1 MTTRISCLV
10 AVLLTA
16 LSLTPAHA
24 QFGQDPVTVSAG
36 SNAVQVR
43 PGDQFVIAVV
53 IEYATGFHSWPAEVQ
68 SGRVEKKW
76 RDFIGEYDTWTAVKT
91 VAPDGFQIG
100 PIQWPELH
108 TAKAPDPVTFEPA
121 DTLAFTGRSV
131 VFVPIVVGDDV
142 PVGATTISAT
152 VSYQACNDTSCLPPE
167 DAAFEFPIEVIATDA
182 APAPVDSGDLFEGFD
197 ASVFAKMRSGQVSA
211 GAGRADDRDFFGF
224 TLPSTDG
231 LLGVVV
237 LALLAALGGFILNLT
252 PCVLP
257 VIPLKVMAISKH
269 AGSPGKSVVLGM
281 WMFAG
286 VVAFWLG
293 IGLPVAF
300 LTSVTDPSRLFGI
313 WWVTLGIGVVIAFMG
328 VGIMGMFMIQLPQKI
343 YSVDP
348 KADSAWGSFLFG
360 VMTAVLGLPCFG
372 FVAGA
377 LLAGAAT
384 MPPALILTIFAA
396 LGVGMGLPY
405 LVLSA
410 KPGWIEKIPR
420 TGPASELVKQIM
432 GLMLLAAAAF
442 FIGAGIM
449 AFVGERP
456 ALVASLPWW
465 GKVVQWWAISL
476 FVFAA
481 GAWLAIRTFQ
491 ITKRAKPRAFFTV
504 VAAVFAGLALL
515 VGVGMTQNAR
525 DDFWILYTHQTW
537 QDSVDS
543 GKVVVVDFT
552 ADWCINCKVFEAMLN
567 AEPIRSELLKTDV
580 VPIKGDN
587 TSNKAEGWEKMSEY
601 GQTGIPLLMIW
612 GPGLDEPWRSNA
624 YTPDMVLE
632 AIKSARAGGPATA
645 SGG

>member
-1 MTTRISCLV
+1 V
-10 AVLLTA
+10 AVLLA
-16 LSLTPAHA
+16 AFSISSAHA
-24 QFGQDPVTVSAG
+24 QFGQEPVTVTG
-36 SNAVQVR
+36 EVNAAQVR
-43 PGDQFVIAVV
+43 PGDQIAIAVV
-53 IEYATGFHSWPAEVQ
+53 IEYAPEFHSWPAEVQ
-68 SGRVEKKW
+68 ADKVEKKW
-76 RDFIGEYDTWTAVKT
+76 RDFIAEYDTWTAIST
-91 VAPDGFQIG
+91 GSPDGFQIG
-100 PIQWPELH
+100 PVQWPDLH
-108 TAKAPDPVTFEPA
+108 SARAPDPITFEPA
-121 DTLAFTGRSV
+121 DTLALSGRAV
-131 VFVPIVVGDDV
+131 VYV
-142 PVGATTISAT
+142 PVLVAPDATLGNTTLTAT
-152 VSYQACNDTSCLPPE
+152 LSFQACNADSCLPPDE
-167 DAAFEFPIEVIATDA
+167 VRIELSIEVIAPDA
-182 APAPVDSGDLFEGFD
+182 LPAEHSAGDLFAGFD
-197 ASVFAKMRSGQVSA
+197 ASVFAKMQSGESST
-211 GAGRADDRDFFGF
+211 GSDSSSESRTFFGV

-231 LLGVVV
+231 FIGVVV
-237 LALLAALGGFILNLT
+237 IALLAALGGFILNLT

-269 AGSPGKSVVLGM
+269 AGSPGKSMVLGM

-286 VVAFWLG
+286 VVAFWVG

-313 WWVTLGIGVVIAFMG
+313 WWVTLGIGVIIAFMG
-328 VGIMGMFMIQLPQKI
+328 VGIMGMFMIQLPQKV

-377 LLAGAAT
+377 LLAGTAT

-396 LGVGMGLPY
+396 LGVGMGVPY

-456 ALVASLPWW
+456 AMVASLPWW

-481 GAWLAIRTFQ
+481 GAWLLVRTFQ
-491 ITKRAKPRAFFTV
+491 ITKRAKPRAFFTL
-504 VAAVFAGLALL
+504 VAVVFAGLALL
-515 VGVGMTQNAR
+515 VGVGMTKKAR
-525 DDFWILYTHQTW
+525 DDFWILYTHQAW
-537 QDSVDS
+537 QESVDS

-552 ADWCINCKVFEAMLN
+552 ADWCINCKVYEAMLSS
-567 AEPIRSELLKTDV
+567 EPIRSELLRGDV

-632 AIKSARAGGPATA
+632 ALGEARGDGVEAAPVD
-645 SGG
+645 